1 MKTVGRPD
9 LRLRN
14 ACNCAGPSQCGRT
27 RPGLLPLPCTRRRP
41 AIFGRRRRRILPR
54 RGKTHPWVHIPSRGR
69 PPAHLGRPRRHRTRC
84 PTRRHTAPQP
94 GSSRRTNR
102 PTTPPRD
109 SLPASART
117 RRPDSGNKMSSSS
130 DCFATLQQ
138 RSSHRSLAAA
148 PLTHVYISISHGTS
162 ESGSSN
168 PSRNRDDWKQEL

>member
-27 RPGLLPLPCTRRRP
+27 RPGLLPLPCTRPRP

-54 RGKTHPWVHIPSRGR
+54 RGKTHLWVHIPSRGR

-102 PTTPPRD
+102 PTTPRD